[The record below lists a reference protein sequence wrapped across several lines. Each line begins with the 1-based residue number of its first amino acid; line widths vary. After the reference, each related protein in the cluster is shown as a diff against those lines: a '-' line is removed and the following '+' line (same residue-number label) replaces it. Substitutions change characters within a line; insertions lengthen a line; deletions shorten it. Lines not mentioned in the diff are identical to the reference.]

1 MAHRGSPPRQTVAWI
16 VLGVVEGVIPRK
28 DRDLPA
34 PRKYPDERE
43 ERSER
48 LRLDVLADPGRANG
62 CFHRVGDK
70 RGINAETLRT
80 WALPGP
86 DRHPPAGR
94 DHHGRRREDPGPG
107 EGGRWVG
114 AGGGILRRASASFA
128 QAGAR
133 AAGSRPCDLHPGTS
147 KGVRAPAGSAGCCAP
162 SIMEAVISSFAL
174 SSPRFCGGLFIW
186 FQLGCVS

>member
-16 VLGVVEGVIPRK
+16 VPGVVEGVIPRK

-94 DHHGRRREDPGPG
+94 DHQRPTSRGSGSRRRRPVGW
-107 EGGRWVG
+107 GGRWNPAQGERVFRP
-114 AGGGILRRASASFA
+114 GGGPGRR
-128 QAGAR
+128 
-133 AAGSRPCDLHPGTS
+133 
-147 KGVRAPAGSAGCCAP
+147 
-162 SIMEAVISSFAL
+162 
-174 SSPRFCGGLFIW
+174 
-186 FQLGCVS
+186 